1 MPFTECL
8 IQRKLELLLNCFYAF
23 TSKEICSSLF
33 FDTCNSSHC
42 KIHHVKTKNHPFTNK
57 KSKQCKLHI
66 KYDSNWSNIW
76 YNSWIKPQGNLTLLR
91 TLHQFQMK
99 FITRAP
105 SRQVANWNPLP
116 MTRRLFCWY
125 ISCAKDWISSS
136 NFRTSLISSR

>member
-23 TSKEICSSLF
+23 TSKEICSHLF
-33 FDTCNSSHC
+33 SIHAIGHTV

-76 YNSWIKPQGNLTLLR
+76 YNSWIKPQGNLVTEKTASISNEVHYQSSFQASRKLKPSAHNKETLLLIHLLR
-91 TLHQFQMK
+91 QGLDF
-99 FITRAP
+99 FI
-105 SRQVANWNPLP
+105 
-116 MTRRLFCWY
+116 
-125 ISCAKDWISSS
+125 
-136 NFRTSLISSR
+136 